1 MKMTRKKIVALFFL
15 PILLGFIFLANQCCF
30 ADDTEIYQTNL
41 RPNVAIMFDS
51 SGSMDFG
58 IYDSSVDYGYCYNY
72 ASEQGDYDLIAGG
85 GGGTNNYFYAAG
97 GPGTPPQYPRNEILL
112 VKGNIGVTVRNGRS
126 YTGDPGDPDYI
137 WYIFNVIHTHTY
149 INADGNLSGDGT
161 NTQRVTTDSDGTIL
175 LDGAP
180 LPLDRSIK
188 LHDWQPNP
196 DGSLIDRGFG
206 GQINA
211 PGWYFS
217 GMEDIGSNASQH
229 NTAEDGDTNVF
240 FFIPG
245 NWINMQMMYNL
256 YTHNTANED
265 YRTWKVRTFPKDESQ
280 SDEWHTVNVD
290 LHSPNYPN
298 NYPKNFDESLE
309 VVQPDA
315 ARIRFHFVD
324 FHTQG
329 SNKDTLKIYREEI
342 TNSNRL
348 ETMSGDLGSDFWK
361 GPYDLGSSHNCWL
374 SFHSNRRT
382 QYKGYRIDKYQYLR
396 AEEIAAGYKMQ
407 RRIDAVREAILYV
420 IESTRGK
427 INWAL
432 TSFETSPHTG
442 DGAHIWQPFNPTLD
456 DDAVRQNIITHINAL
471 EPEGGTPLGEA
482 MQDVFNH
489 FETKAGL
496 LPECTRNYT
505 IVLSDG
511 FPSADDDWSR
521 VSGETFTDRDG
532 DGWTEDP
539 YQYATPPDDYFDD
552 VAHFMYTTSFRDR
565 TAVAN
570 PSSSYD
576 NITSHMLSFIQG
588 IPLLENA
595 ANEAGGIYLAAYN
608 KQQLINAFYSLG
620 LLIIKS
626 TSYVAPVISVDTSNK
641 TQSGEY
647 LYMAFFKPK
656 DGAWSGNLKKYR
668 LEKKIKSS
676 CSARAEKEEWVPM
689 DQNGIDA
696 VYCDGTFIE
705 TSVSYWSTENDGGEV
720 ELGGVGEVLKTAL
733 EGSDLN
739 DPYAYRHIYVLKNS
753 GTNTIFDPDH
763 ISNSDLGVADDAQRY
778 KIINYIYGYTFDED
792 GSSNH
797 YPTARR
803 AWPLGSLV
811 HSNPT
816 VINYEADDNAY
827 IVIGGNDGL
836 LHIFDDSDGTEVA
849 AFVLENQLSSLK
861 YQDPDDLTAPKP
873 LYYVDGPITFYYT
886 FDTDG
891 RITPQQL
898 IIGERRGGRGYYS
911 LDISSSDPTTW
922 TKNWMITNGVSGFGE
937 LGQSW
942 SKIELVKLKTSA
954 TSSKLAGIFSAGYD
968 PQEDNDPAG
977 TDTMGRGLFVVDID
991 QPETSG
997 TFLLHSVGY
1006 SANPTDS
1013 THKMVYAIA
1022 ADPTVITDEHGYLTD
1037 IFFADLGGQIWKVS
1051 YDNTSFS
1058 WGNPQLIFTA
1068 NPGSNAASGS
1078 SGGSLI
1084 SSNDGRKMFYSP
1096 GVTLLGNCNYTDS
1109 SGAARDYR
1117 TYMLFTGTGDREKP
1131 KNTNIHD
1138 RIYAIVDGA
1147 PANTTLDESDLT
1159 NVTDDELDIDSGE
1172 DAATKTTIQ
1181 TTLSNAYGWYIK
1193 LDQIPDLF
1201 EHEGEK
1207 ILSQPVI
1214 FFGKAYFTSYTPLLD
1229 DPCRPHGEAK
1239 VYGLNYCNG
1248 TAGLNYNLGN
1258 DVVSGTDRDKKF
1270 DKTDRYRTIGEAIP
1284 SGVKIVIRE
1293 GKVAAFISV
1302 GGKLTGAGVAGS
1314 PNIPQPSF
1322 AIDMINWQEM
1332 IGQ

>member
-1 MKMTRKKIVALFFL
+1 MTGKKIS
-15 PILLGFIFLANQCCF
+15 LLLSSIIFFIFFVGLGQVIAG
-30 ADDTEIYQTNL
+30 DTDIYMTNL

-58 IYDSSVDYGYCYNY
+58 IYDYTVDYGGFYNY

-85 GGGTNNYFYAAG
+85 GGGTNNRFYAAG
-97 GPGTPPQYPRNEILL
+97 GPGTPPQYPRTEILL
-112 VKGNIGVTVRNGRS
+112 LKGNIGVTIRNGRS

-137 WYIFNVIHTHTY
+137 WYVSNVVHTY
-149 INADGNLSGDGT
+149 TYIDANGNFSGDG
-161 NTQRVTTDSDGTIL
+161 NHTQRLTTAADGTIL
-175 LDGAP
+175 LDGVP

-196 DGSLIDRGFG
+196 DGTLIDKGFG

-217 GMEDIGSNASQH
+217 GMEGIGSGAAGH
-229 NTAEDGDTNVF
+229 NTAEDGDINVF
-240 FFIPG
+240 FFITG
-245 NWINMQMMYNL
+245 NWINMQMVYNL
-256 YTHNTANED
+256 YTDASGNESN
-265 YRTWKVRTFPKDESQ
+265 RTWKVRTYSNVQ
-280 SDEWHTVNVD
+280 WHTVFTNIS
-290 LHSPNYPN
+290 SPNYPANYPN
-298 NYPKNFDESLE
+298 NYDTTWEI
-309 VVQPDA
+309 VQPDA
-315 ARIRFHFVD
+315 TQIRLHF
-324 FHTQG
+324 TNLKMQ
-329 SNKDTLKIYREEI
+329 SPNKDNLKIYVDDL
-342 TNSNRL
+342 TTSNL
-348 ETMSGDLGSDFWK
+348 QETLGGSMGSDFWT
-361 GPYDLGSSHNCWL
+361 GPYTLGASRNLWL
-374 SFHSNRRT
+374 AFHTNRRHT
-382 QYKGYRIDKYQYLR
+382 YKGFHIDKYQYLR
-396 AEEIAAGYKMQ
+396 ADEITSGYKMQ

-420 IESTRGK
+420 IDATRGK

-456 DDAVRQNIITHINAL
+456 DDAVRQNIVTHIKAL

-482 MQDVFNH
+482 MEDVFNH
-489 FETKAGL
+489 FENKAGL

-505 IVLSDG
+505 IVISDG
-511 FPSADDDWSR
+511 FPSDDDDWSR
-521 VSGETFTDRDG
+521 VSGKTFTDADG

-539 YQYATPPDDYFDD
+539 YQYSTPPDDYFDD

-565 TAVAN
+565 TTVAD

-595 ANEAGGIYLAAYN
+595 ADEAGGIYLAAYN

-656 DGAWSGNLKKYR
+656 DQQWSGNLKKYR

-676 CSARAEKEEWVPM
+676 CAARTEKEEWVPM

-696 VYCDGTFIE
+696 VNCDGTFIE

-733 EGSDLN
+733 DGSDLTN
-739 DPYAYRHIYVLKNS
+739 PYTYRHIYVLKNS

-763 ISNSDLGVADDAQRY
+763 ISNADLGAADDVERY
-778 KIINYIYGYTFDED
+778 KIINYIYGYTYDED
-792 GSSNH
+792 GSSHH

-803 AWPLGSLV
+803 SWPLGSLV

-816 VINYEADDNAY
+816 VINYEADNKTF
-827 IVIGGNDGL
+827 IVIGGNDGM
-836 LHIFDDSDGTEVA
+836 LHVFDDSTGTEKA
-849 AFVLENQLSSLK
+849 AFVLENQLKSLK
-861 YQDPDDLTAPKP
+861 LLDPGNLAAPKP

-886 FDTDG
+886 FDGDG
-891 RITPQQL
+891 KITPQQL
-898 IIGERRGGRGYYS
+898 IVGERRGGRAYYS
-911 LDISSSDPTTW
+911 LDISSSDPTSW
-922 TKNWMITNGVSGFGE
+922 TKSWVINSGISGFGE

-942 SKIELVKLKTSA
+942 SKIKLAKLKTSA
-954 TSSKLAGIFSAGYD
+954 STEKMVGIFSAGYD
-968 PQEDNDPAG
+968 PVEDSIPAG
-977 TDTMGRGLFVVDID
+977 TDTMGRGLFVVDVN

-997 TFLLHSVGY
+997 TFLVHSVSY
-1006 SANPTDS
+1006 SANPAESSHRMT
-1013 THKMVYAIA
+1013 YAIA
-1022 ADPTVITDEHGYLTD
+1022 ADPTVITDGHGYLSD
-1037 IFFADLGGQIWKVS
+1037 IFFADLGGQIWKLS
-1051 YDNTSFS
+1051 YNNTSFS
-1058 WGNPQLIFTA
+1058 WNDPQLIFTA
-1068 NPGSNAASGS
+1068 NPGSNAASGL
-1078 SGGSLI
+1078 SGGSLLTA
-1084 SSNDGRKMFYSP
+1084 DKGRKMFYSP
-1096 GVTLLGNCNYTDS
+1096 AVTLLGNCNYVDS
-1109 SGAARDYR
+1109 SGTTHDYQ
-1117 TYMLFTGTGDREKP
+1117 TYMLFAGTGDREKP
-1131 KNTNIHD
+1131 KSTNIHD
-1138 RIYAIVDGA
+1138 RIYALVDAA
-1147 PANTTLDESDLT
+1147 PAGTTLNESDLT

-1172 DAATKTTIQ
+1172 TAATKTTIQ
-1181 TTLSNAYGWYIK
+1181 TTLSKSYGWYIK
-1193 LDQIPDLF
+1193 LDEIPDLF

-1214 FFGKAYFTSYTPLLD
+1214 FFGKTYFTSYTPLID

-1239 VYGLNYCNG
+1239 VYGLNYCDG
-1248 TAGLNYNLGN
+1248 TAGLNYNLNN
-1258 DVVSGTDRDKKF
+1258 DVISGADRNKKF
-1270 DKTDRYRTIGEAIP
+1270 DKTDRYQTIGEAIP
-1284 SGVKIVIRE
+1284 SGVKIVIRK

-1302 GGKLTGAGVAGS
+1302 GGKLTGAGVANS